1 MEEIIITELNKLI
14 KKAIKHNESPIAAI
28 IVQNNKIIAKAYNK
42 RNKSNITTD
51 HAEIIAINHANKK
64 LKNWRTNNCT
74 MYITLE
80 PCEMCKSVI
89 KESRIENVYYFL
101 PRNPEKK
108 QYKGT
113 KMANTDNSLE
123 INKKFVDNYK
133 KIMHNFWENKR

>member
-1 MEEIIITELNKLI
+1 MEKIIHELNKLI
-14 KKAIKHNESPIAAI
+14 NKAIKNNESPVAAI
-28 IVQNNKIIAKAYNK
+28 IVHNNKIIAKAYNQ

-51 HAEIIAINHANKK
+51 HAEIIAIHKANKK
-64 LKNWRTNNCT
+64 LKSWRTNKCT
-74 MYITLE
+74 MYVTLE

-113 KMANTDNSLE
+113 KILSIDNTIE
-123 INKKFVDNYK
+123 TTEKFIRNYK
-133 KIMHNFWENKR
+133 KIMHEFWENKR

>member
-1 MEEIIITELNKLI
+1 MEKIIHELNKLI
-14 KKAIKHNESPIAAI
+14 NKAIKNNESPVAAI
-28 IVQNNKIIAKAYNK
+28 IVHNNKIIAKAYNQ

-51 HAEIIAINHANKK
+51 HAEIIAIHKANKK
-64 LKNWRTNNCT
+64 LKSWRANKCT
-74 MYITLE
+74 MYVTLE

-113 KMANTDNSLE
+113 KILSIDNTIE
-123 INKKFVDNYK
+123 TTEKFIRNYK
-133 KIMHNFWENKR
+133 KIMHEFWENKR